1 MCRMHPIKI
10 IGTLLLFILLLSMCK
25 NKEKVRRRDILED
38 EKFIE
43 VLIDMH
49 MADGIMSSTNV
60 RQDKKNIDS
69 VSIYNYVLKK
79 NNISRFQFVKTVEYY
94 TLHPEQYVIFYD
106 SVESHFKRLD
116 ETIKSEL
123 RFEKEVEKKRDSTN
137 LWILKETWKL
147 PEDGKTNPIAFKIE
161 TDKHGIYLLRA
172 RIKVFKDDQSVNQR
186 MTIIANYVDGTKD
199 LNTIG
204 TFLKEEKF
212 EEYEVTLATDTT
224 KKLQTISGW
233 ILDHSKGTK
242 SKHVHIEKIEIRR
255 LDDIY

>member
-1 MCRMHPIKI
+1 MHPIKI